1 MEIDKKD
8 LLRVIKTLNS
18 IEVKGSENLSKLY
31 ASIAFLAE
39 LTSKEPAAEPT
50 DAEE

>member
-18 IEVKGSENLSKLY
+18 IEVKGSENLSMLY
-31 ASIAFLAE
+31 ASIQFLTDLA
-39 LTSKEPAAEPT
+39 SKDQT
-50 DAEE
+50 DQVK